1 MQYNSTMM
9 TMTMTTTI
17 DPLIDR
23 LFRNGRETHD
33 AFIKRIIMAAAIKAK
48 EQQKLQNQIF
58 YGQNDHNSQQ
68 TMAIKQ
74 RTNLSRPSS
83 TPFHNHHHHR
93 HHNHQIQQ
101 KHSNR
106 TTTTT
111 TTNPTLIAPT
121 TQTSK
126 ISTKRDN
133 FPLISR
139 PMIFNPIRQILS
151 STTAMYSTT
160 TAPTTTTTTTKTQIL
175 LPVLFTK
182 PMMIKNQQWT
192 PSSILQHPNKT
203 LFQVVVNVGEKPIVL
218 TDVTPTPITASFITT
233 PLSEII
239 KATSMNPTIKLTTV
253 ASKIKFLNPGIHMM
267 LKQMAENRKNLTL
280 NTFKH
285 KQKDELAALL
295 KKELDAKKAQLNQT
309 KSITDKIKNETIII
323 GHRPYEKPSHI
334 YHHQHQHH
342 NHNRQN
348 STTTPKPFWTPKI
361 SPIIRGTQTINRN
374 VTKFIP
380 TRHPSSM
387 MTIIKNN
394 DDLSLFGHSPNRFV
408 SLRKPIKTSSTTT
421 TTIRPLLTT
430 SRSAVKIRIKNLTTT
445 TKGPNLTPIF
455 TVSTIATII
464 EETIPF
470 EVNDAIIIDDN
481 LKFMPNIT
489 STTTMSNNIDS
500 DTNIFFDLNS
510 DESRLSNT
518 SVGWN
523 NRSTNVLFND
533 DDKDSLAK
541 HSIKLNELATN
552 DRNITTI
559 STSTQI
565 PTPTSTHMN
574 IGIITTPT
582 NPSYRLTTER
592 LAYILI
598 GSCCALSVIC
608 LIIVAMSV
616 RFKDMCDEYRHWKQA
631 EKAALRW
638 QQQQRLRM
646 TASQHH
652 HHHHQHPNQSHPS
665 LTSSRE
671 MTSWF
676 SLHPADYMAGPNNH
690 LTNNRTNLF
699 SNDMDFS

>member
-267 LKQMAENRKNLTL
+267 LKQMAENRKNITL

-285 KQKDELAALL
+285 KQKDGE
-295 KKELDAKKAQLNQT
+295 
-309 KSITDKIKNETIII
+309 
-323 GHRPYEKPSHI
+323 
-334 YHHQHQHH
+334 
-342 NHNRQN
+342 
-348 STTTPKPFWTPKI
+348 
-361 SPIIRGTQTINRN
+361 
-374 VTKFIP
+374 
-380 TRHPSSM
+380 
-387 MTIIKNN
+387 
-394 DDLSLFGHSPNRFV
+394 
-408 SLRKPIKTSSTTT
+408 
-421 TTIRPLLTT
+421 
-430 SRSAVKIRIKNLTTT
+430 
-445 TKGPNLTPIF
+445 
-455 TVSTIATII
+455 
-464 EETIPF
+464 
-470 EVNDAIIIDDN
+470 
-481 LKFMPNIT
+481 
-489 STTTMSNNIDS
+489 
-500 DTNIFFDLNS
+500 
-510 DESRLSNT
+510 
-518 SVGWN
+518 
-523 NRSTNVLFND
+523 
-533 DDKDSLAK
+533 
-541 HSIKLNELATN
+541 
-552 DRNITTI
+552 
-559 STSTQI
+559 
-565 PTPTSTHMN
+565 
-574 IGIITTPT
+574 
-582 NPSYRLTTER
+582 
-592 LAYILI
+592 
-598 GSCCALSVIC
+598 
-608 LIIVAMSV
+608 
-616 RFKDMCDEYRHWKQA
+616 
-631 EKAALRW
+631 
-638 QQQQRLRM
+638 
-646 TASQHH
+646 
-652 HHHHQHPNQSHPS
+652 
-665 LTSSRE
+665 
-671 MTSWF
+671 
-676 SLHPADYMAGPNNH
+676 
-690 LTNNRTNLF
+690 
-699 SNDMDFS
+699 